1 MSHLFFCITSDC
13 GNTAVAGTTCAECT
27 TWSKAC
33 PGCGDTGATVLGSDY
48 CHTCMSARNH
58 PCVTQPADGW
68 CPECDMYTVVLPNI
82 CSRCQQKRDD
92 VCTCSS
98 GGEPCDHCARY
109 LADEAEYDV
118 WCGVDEL
125 GEPQC
130 DGGPSCELC
139 AEPRCECDGG
149 PMCDLCA
156 EEYKE
161 PCRGCG
167 MPSQLW
173 TDDTYCRKCY
183 VDRYGDEFPKPKPDV
198 RTAREKIIADI
209 VEIEARLKTKMT
221 EDQKDD
227 WIWLLQ
233 NRRGDLAAAEKEIWG
248 RSLEA
253 MRVDV
258 RAIEWRLKTATT
270 EDEKDEWIWL
280 LQVRRGDL
288 AAAEKELWE
297 QYDKDD
303 LRKLDQANRH
313 GF

>member
-13 GNTAVAGTTCAECT
+13 GNTAVAGATCAECT

-92 VCTCSS
+92 VCTCSG

-118 WCGVDEL
+118 WCGVDEQ
-125 GEPQC
+125 GEPQ
-130 DGGPSCELC
+130 
-139 AEPRCECDGG
+139 CDGG

-198 RTAREKIIADI
+198 RAAREKIIAEI
-209 VEIEARLKTKMT
+209 TEIEARLKTKMT

-233 NRRGDLAAAEKEIWG
+233 NRRGDLAAAEKEMWG

-253 MRVDV
+253 
-258 RAIEWRLKTATT
+258 
-270 EDEKDEWIWL
+270 
-280 LQVRRGDL
+280 
-288 AAAEKELWE
+288 
-297 QYDKDD
+297 D
-303 LRKLDQANRH
+303 LRKMDQANRH